1 MPCLARP
8 HLLFIRNT
16 QKRRCPVSDYV
27 NIAVVTKKAIDVA
40 LRPYYASH
48 LVLLLGA
55 MLEDPGELVVVE
67 HPVLDGRLA
76 VHLVHLIVGEPE
88 CCLIQSVVRTG
99 GVCSPVPDGG
109 EQLPQSVLVQHPD
122 IVLVKTPECVLDDVL
137 GIRSLQLIY
146 KLCDVFYERCLFRAP
161 SSK

>member
-109 EQLPQSVLVQHPD
+109 EQLPQPLLVDHPRHL
-122 IVLVKTPECVLDDVL
+122 LVETPERILYHVF
-137 GIRSLQLIY
+137 GIRALNGLY
-146 KLCDVFYERCLFRAP
+146 KCNEFLF
-161 SSK
+161 

>member
-88 CCLIQSVVRTG
+88 CCLLQSVVRTG

-109 EQLPQSVLVQHPD
+109 EQLPQPLLVDHPRHL
-122 IVLVKTPECVLDDVL
+122 LVETPERILYHVF
-137 GIRSLQLIY
+137 GIRALNGLY
-146 KLCDVFYERCLFRAP
+146 KCNEFLF
-161 SSK
+161 